1 MITMRL
7 SEACRPVDGAL
18 SGRDVIFRGIS
29 TDTRSAHP
37 EELFV
42 ALRGER
48 FDAHDFLDAAAR
60 AGAAAAMVEREVAT
74 DLPCIRVSS
83 TRSALGHL
91 AASWRAGLNL
101 PLVAVT
107 GSNGKTTVKEMLAA
121 ILGRCGTVLAT
132 RGNLNNDIGV
142 PLTLLRLGAEHG
154 CAVVEMGANR
164 PGEIAHLCALAQPT
178 VAVITQCA
186 PAHLEGFGDLHGVAR
201 AKGEIVSGLR
211 PDGIAVLNADDA
223 YFGLWRQLAGERRVM
238 TFGMEREAD
247 VTARML
253 GDDDPTRNRFEVV
266 TRVGAVIVEL
276 ALPGRHNVMIAL
288 AACACAMA
296 VGSDLQTIRAG
307 LESVQ
312 PVRGRLEIGRG
323 LRGCRVIDDSY
334 NANPS
339 SLRAALEVLARYRG
353 RRWMVLGDMGEL
365 GDGAA
370 ALHRE
375 AGQQARACGVE
386 RLYGIG
392 PLSRVALEAF
402 GEDGR
407 HFDDLAPLLAALE
420 AEIDAEVTLL
430 VKGSRAMHL
439 ERVRQ
444 AIGAG

>member
-18 SGRDVIFRGIS
+18 SGRDVVFRGVS
-29 TDTRSAHP
+29 TDTRSACR

-74 DLPCIRVSS
+74 DLPCIRVNS

-91 AASWRAGLNL
+91 AASWRAGLDL

-121 ILGRCGTVLAT
+121 ILGRRRAVLAT

-142 PLTLLRLGAEHG
+142 PLTLLRLGAEHA
-154 CAVVEMGANR
+154 CAVVEMGANH
-164 PGEIAHLCALAQPT
+164 PGEIAYLCAIAQPT
-178 VAVITQCA
+178 VAVVTQCA
-186 PAHLEGFGDLHGVAR
+186 PAHLEGFGSIAGVAR

-211 PDGIAVLNADDA
+211 SGGIAVLNADDA
-223 YFGLWRQLAGERRVM
+223 YFELWRQLAGDRRVM
-238 TFGMEREAD
+238 AFGLEHEVD
-247 VTARML
+247 VTARMQEN
-253 GDDDPTRNRFEVV
+253 DDPARNLFEIV
-266 TRVGAVIVEL
+266 TRAGAVTVEL
-276 ALPGRHNVMIAL
+276 ALPGRHNVMNAL
-288 AACACAMA
+288 AASACAMA
-296 VGSDLQTIRAG
+296 VGADLQTIRAG
-307 LESVQ
+307 LESMQ
-312 PVRGRLEIGRG
+312 PVHGRLEIGRG

-339 SLRAALEVLARYRG
+339 SLRAALEVLGRFRG

-365 GDGAA
+365 GDEAA

-375 AGQQARACGVE
+375 AGRQARAYGAE
-386 RLYGIG
+386 RVYGIG
-392 PLSRVALEAF
+392 PLSRAAVEAF

-407 HFDDLAPLLAALE
+407 HFDDLAQLLAALE

-430 VKGSRAMHL
+430 VKGSRAMHM
-439 ERVRQ
+439 ERVTQ